1 MDIHSPASDNI
12 DQLRRVADANGVA
25 TGFWDWYGNWV
36 GVGAPTLLKVLG
48 ALGLPL
54 NESSTVGDVDHAMQ
68 LTEERE
74 WRRTLPPTIVAREG
88 GGYLF
93 PVHVPDGSWVN
104 VQWVLE
110 DGRKGQCEQ
119 IDRYVPPRMIDGQL
133 VGRATFDVP
142 HWVPLGWHRL
152 VATVEGGRVESATLI
167 VVPNTLSL
175 PILES
180 SRRAW
185 GVNAQLYSTRSASSW
200 GIGDATDLADLAN
213 QIYVRPESIE
223 EYAALPQ
230 SAREAIEQLSEETR
244 QFASREDLID
254 RDRAWEA
261 KRKALEIIFAVPRSY
276 HRQSQFDHFVEEGGS
291 ELSNYALWCAL
302 VEREGTIELPE
313 DLERSTSPRVELER
327 LELADRVNFYEWWR
341 VRSAWRS
348 ASWPTWPLACTLM
361 APRSGAVPSSSPR
374 A

>member
-12 DQLRRVADANGVA
+12 DLLRHVADMNGVA

-54 NESSTVGDVDHAMQ
+54 NESSTVGDVEHAMR

-119 IDRYVPPRMIDGQL
+119 IDRYVPPRVIDGQL

-142 HWVPLGWHRL
+142 HWVPIGWHRL
-152 VATVEGGRVESATLI
+152 VATVEGRTCRVRNSHRCAECAEAAHL
-167 VVPNTLSL
+167 
-175 PILES
+175 
-180 SRRAW
+180 
-185 GVNAQLYSTRSASSW
+185 GVL
-200 GIGDATDLADLAN
+200 
-213 QIYVRPESIE
+213 
-223 EYAALPQ
+223 
-230 SAREAIEQLSEETR
+230 
-244 QFASREDLID
+244 
-254 RDRAWEA
+254 
-261 KRKALEIIFAVPRSY
+261 
-276 HRQSQFDHFVEEGGS
+276 
-291 ELSNYALWCAL
+291 
-302 VEREGTIELPE
+302 
-313 DLERSTSPRVELER
+313 SPRVGCQRAALFDAFI
-327 LELADRVNFYEWWR
+327 LFLGDRR
-341 VRSAWRS
+341 R
-348 ASWPTWPLACTLM
+348 
-361 APRSGAVPSSSPR
+361 G
-374 A
+374 